1 MNQFRA
7 GMLILMLCVLSHSVS
22 AQTPVSASTI
32 KELEEAESKM
42 FVGILHHSADY
53 FKDYVANDYITI
65 NADGIMADKEQT
77 YADSSRF
84 KILNDFTWKLSDK
97 KIRAYGDV
105 GIITGRAGIYMKEVF
120 SAEYLY
126 TAIFVKDHKKWMFTG
141 WQGTMS
147 KDSPKPPPI
156 PSK

>member
-1 MNQFRA
+1 MKLFKSILLV
-7 GMLILMLCVLSHSVS
+7 MLMGFFSHSAS
-22 AQTPVSASTI
+22 AQASVSASTT

-42 FVGILHHSADY
+42 FAGILHHNADY

-65 NADGIMADKEQT
+65 NADGVMADKEQT

-84 KILNDFTWKLSDK
+84 KMLAGFTWKLSDK
-97 KIRAYGDV
+97 KIRVYGNV
-105 GIITGRAGIYMKEVF
+105 GIITGRAGIYLKEMF
-120 SAEYLY
+120 AGEFLY
-126 TAIFVKDHKKWMFTG
+126 TAIFVKDRKKWMFTG

-156 PSK
+156 PTK

>member
-7 GMLILMLCVLSHSVS
+7 FMLMTMICIVSCSAS
-22 AQTPVSASTI
+22 AQTPVSGSTA

-42 FVGILHHSADY
+42 FVGILHHNADY
-53 FKDYVANDYITI
+53 FRDYVASDYITI

-84 KILNDFTWKLSDK
+84 KILNDFSWKLSDK

-105 GIITGRAGIYMKEVF
+105 GIITGRARIYMKDDF
-120 SAEYLY
+120 AAEFLY
-126 TAIFVKDHKKWMFTG
+126 TAIFVKDHQKWMFTG

-147 KDSPKPPPI
+147 KDSPKPPSI